1 MPLIDFG
8 KRDYRNV
15 LVSTEMRQ
23 FIPFSTLHETD
34 HRAARCPPSGTGT
47 DTVEVETA
55 RKTFTDLKHI
65 IFTRTKLS
73 ALWVPALR
81 ETTTAT
87 GAPPDEYERP
97 DDLKEICINR
107 IEANSAKA
115 AALGTAAGLPSR
127 DAEETSVAGERG
139 GEGEAAEG
147 SVSGSRGSVAE
158 MQLSVH
164 TFEEKLRM
172 SVFGQI
178 MEGIKHWDD
187 RSLRRSFAHMQD
199 AGQARAF
206 FVKFTG
212 EI

>member
-1 MPLIDFG
+1 
-8 KRDYRNV
+8 
-15 LVSTEMRQ
+15 MRQ
-23 FIPFSTLHETD
+23 FVPFSTHYET
-34 HRAARCPPSGTGT
+34 HTRAVTGTRAAVE
-47 DTVEVETA
+47 VEVETA

-73 ALWVPALR
+73 ALWIPALR

-115 AALGTAAGLPSR
+115 AALGTAAGLLLS
-127 DAEETSVAGERG
+127 RG
-139 GEGEAAEG
+139 GEEAAVTGGEMRGEGEEG
-147 SVSGSRGSVAE
+147 SRAPGTEG
-158 MQLSVH
+158 QLTVP

-212 EI
+212 EQLVRGNVME